1 VAAPGTST
9 GRPLYRPLPVQPK
22 YRRAVPAASKS
33 RRAQTAAP
41 KPKVRRKRRWL
52 RYLIAGFAG
61 PLLLIVTVLSYYYVT
76 LSRVI
81 ETRLHGEVERSW
93 PRIYA
98 RPLELRAGQSL
109 TADGLIERLND
120 LGYAGRPHVTEA
132 GQFSLGDNAIELSIR
147 GGKQEGTVIRV
158 VFGPAGAKPGTP
170 ATATIRRIERAA
182 DGTSLGRAVLEPP
195 LLTALVTAG
204 REKRRKVPL
213 AQIPKHVRDA
223 VLAIEDRRFYDH
235 PGVDLIGSAGAVL
248 TNLRGD
254 KAYLVG
260 GSTLTQQL
268 VKNLLLTPEKTY
280 TRKLKEQF
288 MAVIAERRLSKDQI
302 LELYLNEVYLGNR
315 GSFAVHGLPE
325 AARLYFGKDVLN
337 LSLAEAATLAGMI
350 QSPQA
355 LSPFRAPER
364 CIERRNVV
372 LSVMS
377 ETGVAHPAEA
387 ERASKEPLL
396 ASARALESEA
406 PYFVDYVEQELA
418 SRAIDIRRSSADVY
432 STLDLHLQRL
442 AQESLRVGL
451 QRIDDQLAKR
461 RRKIGPAQAAILAI
475 DPRNGEILAMVGGR
489 SYNRSQFN
497 HVTAAH
503 RQPGS
508 VFKPF
513 VFLAAF
519 EEALAG
525 GRTDLSP
532 ATIVADEPT
541 TFLFDDKDYA
551 PGNYDGEYEG
561 PITLRHALAGSRN
574 IATIKVAEMIGFDKV
589 ADLWR
594 RLGVGTPPQPY
605 PSIALGVFEATPLE
619 VATAYT
625 IFTNGGQ
632 VRPVHG
638 VQSLLVDG
646 NTVAPPPLTKGA
658 QVAKPETT
666 YLVTSMMQ
674 SVLDEGTGASAR
686 SSGFK
691 LEAAGKSGTT
701 NDLRDA
707 WFVGFTPEL
716 LTVVWVGIDDNTPL
730 GMTGSQ
736 AALPI
741 WTSFMTRALAGRQS
755 STFEIPEGLEFAD
768 IDPDSGGLA
777 MPNCPKIRHEAFLP
791 GSVPT
796 VGCTL
801 HAAGS
806 IY

>member
-1 VAAPGTST
+1 VN
-9 GRPLYRPLPVQPK
+9 RPLKKPRP
-22 YRRAVPAASKS
+22 PASP
-33 RRAQTAAP
+33 AP
-41 KPKVRRKRRWL
+41 PRPRRKRRWL
-52 RYLIAGFAG
+52 RYVVAAFTG
-61 PLLLIVTVLSYYYVT
+61 PLLLIGCVLAYYYVT
-76 LSRVI
+76 LSGVI
-81 ETRLHGEVERSW
+81 ETRLHSEVERSW
-93 PRIYA
+93 PRIFA

-109 TADGLIERLND
+109 TEEGLVERLND
-120 LGYAGRPHVTEA
+120 LGYAARPQVTA
-132 GQFSLGDNAIELSIR
+132 PGQFAVGQNAVELGIR
-147 GGKQEGTVIRV
+147 GGKQDGLVVRV
-158 VFGPAGAKPGTP
+158 VFGPPTAKPGTA
-170 ATATIRRIERAA
+170 ATASIRRIERAA
-182 DGTSLGRAVLEPP
+182 DGTSVGRATLEPP
-195 LLTALVTAG
+195 ILTALVTAG

-213 AQIPKHVRDA
+213 DQIPGHVRQA

-235 PGVDLIGSAGAVL
+235 PGIDIIRSAGALV
-248 TNLRGD
+248 TNLKGD
-254 KAYLVG
+254 KPYLVG

-268 VKNLLLTPEKTY
+268 VKNLLLTPEKTMS
-280 TRKLKEQF
+280 RKLKEQL

-355 LSPFRAPER
+355 LSPFRSPEK
-364 CIERRNVV
+364 CAERRNVV
-372 LSVMS
+372 LRVMV
-377 ETGVAHPAEA
+377 EMGAIHPVEA
-387 ERASKEPLL
+387 ERAAKEPVL
-396 ASARALESEA
+396 AAARALESEA
-406 PYFVDYVEQELA
+406 PYFVDLVQEELT
-418 SRAIDIRRSSADVY
+418 SRAINIRSSSADVY

-442 AQESLRVGL
+442 AQDAMRVGL
-451 QRIDDQLAKR
+451 KRIDDQLAKR
-461 RRKIGPAQAAILAI
+461 RRKVGPAQAAILAV
-475 DPRNGEILAMVGGR
+475 DPRTGEILALVGGR
-489 SYNRSQFN
+489 SYNQSQFN

-513 VFLAAF
+513 VYLAAF
-519 EEALAG
+519 EQALAE

-532 ATIVADEPT
+532 AMVVADEPT
-541 TFLFDDKDYA
+541 TFVFDEKDYA
-551 PGNYDGEYEG
+551 PGNYDNEYEG
-561 PITLRHALAGSRN
+561 PITLRHALARSRN
-574 IATIKVAEMIGFDKV
+574 IATIKVAEMIGFDTV

-594 RLGVGTPPQPY
+594 RVGVGTPPQPY

-625 IFTNGGQ
+625 IFANGGR
-632 VRPVHG
+632 VKPLHTVH
-638 VQSLLVDG
+638 SLLVKGDS
-646 NTVAPPPLTKGA
+646 VEPPPLVTGA

-686 SSGFK
+686 ASGFK

-730 GMTGSQ
+730 GLSGTQ

-741 WTSFMTRALAGRQS
+741 WTSFMSRALAGRS
-755 STFEIPEGLEFAD
+755 SSSFPIPDGLEFAD

-777 MPNCPKIRHEAFLP
+777 MPGCPKIRHEAFLP
-791 GSVPT
+791 GTVPA

-801 HAAGS
+801 HGTAV
-806 IY
+806 Y

>member
-1 VAAPGTST
+1 VASSP
-9 GRPLYRPLPVQPK
+9 
-22 YRRAVPAASKS
+22 KS
-33 RRAQTAAP
+33 RPRIARQPT
-41 KPKVRRKRRWL
+41 KPAKPFRSKGRRPRRWL
-52 RYLIAGFAG
+52 WYVVAAFTG
-61 PLLLIVTVLSYYYVT
+61 PLLLIVSVLAYYYVT

-109 TADGLIERLND
+109 TEDGLIDRLND
-120 LGYAGRPHVTEA
+120 LGYAGRPHPTEP
-132 GQFSLGDNAIELSIR
+132 GQFAVGPNSVELSIR
-147 GGKQEGTVIRV
+147 GGKQDGTIVKV
-158 VFGPAGAKPGTP
+158 VFGPPAAKPGSP
-170 ATATIRRIERAA
+170 STASIKRI
-182 DGTSLGRAVLEPP
+182 DGTDGTPLGRVTLEPP

-213 AQIPKHVRDA
+213 SQIPKQVRDA
-223 VLAIEDRRFYDH
+223 VLSIEDRRFYDH
-235 PGVDLIGSAGAVL
+235 PGVDVIGSVAALV
-248 TNLRGD
+248 TNLRGE
-254 KAYLVG
+254 KTYLVG

-268 VKNLLLTPEKTY
+268 VKNLLLTPEKTMS
-280 TRKLKEQF
+280 RKLREQF
-288 MAVIAERRLSKDQI
+288 MAIIAERRLSKDQI

-325 AARLYFGKDVLN
+325 AARLYFGKDVQN

-355 LSPFRAPER
+355 LSPFRAPEK
-364 CIERRNVV
+364 CTERRNVV
-372 LSVMS
+372 LKVMA
-377 ETGVAHPAEA
+377 ETGAVHPAEA
-387 ERASKEPLL
+387 EHASKEPLL

-406 PYFVDYVEQELA
+406 PYFVDFVEQELTG
-418 SRAIDIRRSSADVY
+418 RAINIRSSSADVY
-432 STLDLHLQRL
+432 STLDLHLQRI
-442 AQESLRVGL
+442 AQEALRAGMAKV
-451 QRIDDQLAKR
+451 DEQLARR
-461 RRKIGPAQAAILAI
+461 RRKVGPAQAALLAV
-475 DPRNGEILAMVGGR
+475 DPRTGEILALVGGR
-489 SYNRSQFN
+489 SYNQSQFN

-513 VFLAAF
+513 VYLTAF
-519 EEALAG
+519 EQALAE

-532 ATIVADEPT
+532 AMVVTDEPT
-541 TFLFDDKDYA
+541 TFVFDEKDYS
-551 PGNYDGEYEG
+551 PGNYDGEFVG

-574 IATIKVAEMIGFDKV
+574 IPTIKVAEMIGYDKV

-625 IFTNGGQ
+625 IFTNNGQ
-632 VRPVHG
+632 VRPLHG
-638 VQSLLVDG
+638 VRSLLVDG
-646 NTVAPPPLTKGA
+646 NEVDPPPLPAGP

-686 SSGFK
+686 AAGFK

-701 NDLRDA
+701 NDQRDA

-716 LTVVWVGIDDNTPL
+716 LTVVWVGIDDNTAL

-741 WTSFMTRALAGRQS
+741 WTSFMTRALAGRGGTSFQ
-755 STFEIPEGLEFAD
+755 IPDGLVFAD

-777 MPNCPKIRHEAFLP
+777 MPSCPKIRHEAFLP
-791 GSVPT
+791 GTVPT
-796 VGCTL
+796 VGCPL
-801 HAAGS
+801 HGAV
-806 IY
+806 Y

>member
-1 VAAPGTST
+1 MLG
-9 GRPLYRPLPVQPK
+9 
-22 YRRAVPAASKS
+22 
-33 RRAQTAAP
+33 
-41 KPKVRRKRRWL
+41 
-52 RYLIAGFAG
+52 
-61 PLLLIVTVLSYYYVT
+61 YYYVT

-81 ETRLHGEVERSW
+81 EMRLHGEVERSW

-120 LGYAGRPHVTEA
+120 LGYAGRPQVTEA
-132 GQFSLGDNAIELSIR
+132 GQFAVGDNAIELSIR
-147 GGKQEGTVIRV
+147 GGKQEGTLIRV
-158 VFGPAGAKPGTP
+158 VFGPAGARPGTP
-170 ATATIRRIERAA
+170 ATASIRRIERAA
-182 DGTSLGRAVLEPP
+182 DGTSIGRATLEPP
-195 LLTALVTAG
+195 LLSALVAAG

-213 AQIPKHVRDA
+213 AQIPKQVRDA

-235 PGVDLIGSAGAVL
+235 PGVDLIGSAAAVV
-248 TNLRGD
+248 TNLRGE

-268 VKNLLLTPEKTY
+268 VKNLILTPEKTM

-355 LSPFRAPER
+355 LSPFRSPER
-364 CIERRNVV
+364 CVERRNVV
-372 LSVMS
+372 LSVMAD
-377 ETGVAHPAEA
+377 TGVVHPAEA
-387 ERASKEPLL
+387 EKASKEPLL

-406 PYFVDYVEQELA
+406 PYFVDFVEQELT
-418 SRAIDIRRSSADVY
+418 SRAIDIRRSSADVLT
-432 STLDLHLQRL
+432 TLDLHLQRL
-442 AQESLRVGL
+442 AQDALRTGL
-451 QRIDDQLAKR
+451 KRIDDQLAKR
-461 RRKIGPAQAAILAI
+461 RRRVGPAQAALLAV
-475 DPRNGEILAMVGGR
+475 DPRTGEILAMIGGR
-489 SYNRSQFN
+489 SYNQSQFN

-513 VFLAAF
+513 VYLAAF
-519 EEALAG
+519 EQALAE

-532 ATIVADEPT
+532 AMIVADEPT
-541 TFLFDDKDYA
+541 TFVFDDKDYA

-561 PITLRHALAGSRN
+561 PITLRHALARSRN
-574 IATIKVAEMIGFDKV
+574 VATIKVAEMIGFDKV

-632 VRPVHG
+632 VRPVHS
-638 VQSLLVDG
+638 VHSLLVNGDA
-646 NTVAPPPLTKGA
+646 VEPPPLAKGA

-674 SVLDEGTGASAR
+674 SVLDEGTGAAAR
-686 SSGFK
+686 ASGFK

-701 NDLRDA
+701 NDQRDA

-755 STFEIPEGLEFAD
+755 STFEIPDGLEFAD

-801 HAAGS
+801 HGGGS

>member
-1 VAAPGTST
+1 V
-9 GRPLYRPLPVQPK
+9 RP
-22 YRRAVPAASKS
+22 ASKS
-33 RRAQTAAP
+33 RPRAPTAS
-41 KPKVRRKRRWL
+41 PKVKTRRKRRWL
-52 RYLIAGFAG
+52 RYVIAVFAG
-61 PLLLIVTVLSYYYVT
+61 PLILLASVLSYYYVT
-76 LSRVI
+76 LSQVI
-81 ETRLHGEVERSW
+81 ERRLHGEVERSW

-109 TADGLIERLND
+109 TVEGLIERLND
-120 LGYAGRPHVTEA
+120 LGYAGRPKVTEA
-132 GQFSLGDNAIELSIR
+132 GQFAVGANAIELMIR
-147 GGKQEGTVIRV
+147 GGKLEGTAIRV
-158 VFGPAGAKPGTP
+158 VFGPPGAKPGTP

-182 DGTSLGRAVLEPP
+182 DGGSMGRVTLEPP

-213 AQIPKHVRDA
+213 SQIPKHVRDA

-235 PGVDLIGSAGAVL
+235 PGVDVIGSAAAIV
-248 TNLRGD
+248 TNLRGE

-268 VKNLLLTPEKTY
+268 VKNLLLTPEKTM

-355 LSPFRAPER
+355 LSPFRSPER
-364 CIERRNVV
+364 CVQRRNVV
-372 LSVMS
+372 LDVMV

-387 ERASKEPLL
+387 ERAGKEPLL

-406 PYFVDYVEQELA
+406 PYFVDFVEQELT

-442 AQESLRVGL
+442 AQEALRTGL
-451 QRIDDQLAKR
+451 KRIDDQLARR
-461 RRKIGPAQAAILAI
+461 RRKIGPAQAALVAV
-475 DPRNGEILAMVGGR
+475 DPRTGEILAMVGGR
-489 SYNRSQFN
+489 SYNQSQFN

-519 EEALAG
+519 EQALAD

-532 ATIVADEPT
+532 AMIVADEPT
-541 TFLFDDKDYA
+541 TFVFDEKDYA
-551 PGNYDGEYEG
+551 PGNYDNEYEG
-561 PITLRHALAGSRN
+561 PITLRHALARSRN

-625 IFTNGGQ
+625 IFTNGGK
-632 VRPVHG
+632 VKPVHS
-638 VQSLLVDG
+638 VQSLLIDG
-646 NTVAPPPLTKGA
+646 DTVAPPPLAKGA
-658 QVAKPETT
+658 QVARPEAT

-730 GMTGSQ
+730 GMTGTQ

-741 WTSFMTRALAGRQS
+741 WTSFMTRSLAGRQS
-755 STFEIPEGLEFAD
+755 STFEIPNGLEFAD

-777 MPNCPKIRHEAFLP
+777 MPSCPKIRHEAFLP
-791 GSVPT
+791 GSVPV

-801 HAAGS
+801 HSGGS

>member
-1 VAAPGTST
+1 M
-9 GRPLYRPLPVQPK
+9 
-22 YRRAVPAASKS
+22 
-33 RRAQTAAP
+33 
-41 KPKVRRKRRWL
+41 
-52 RYLIAGFAG
+52 
-61 PLLLIVTVLSYYYVT
+61 
-76 LSRVI
+76 
-81 ETRLHGEVERSW
+81 
-93 PRIYA
+93 
-98 RPLELRAGQSL
+98 
-109 TADGLIERLND
+109 
-120 LGYAGRPHVTEA
+120 
-132 GQFSLGDNAIELSIR
+132 
-147 GGKQEGTVIRV
+147 
-158 VFGPAGAKPGTP
+158 
-170 ATATIRRIERAA
+170 
-182 DGTSLGRAVLEPP
+182 
-195 LLTALVTAG
+195 
-204 REKRRKVPL
+204 
-213 AQIPKHVRDA
+213 
-223 VLAIEDRRFYDH
+223 LAIEDRRFYDH
-235 PGVDLIGSAGAVL
+235 PGVDLIGSAAAVV
-248 TNLRGD
+248 TNLRGE

-268 VKNLLLTPEKTY
+268 VKNLLLTPEKTM

-355 LSPFRAPER
+355 LSPFRSPER
-364 CIERRNVV
+364 CVQRRNVV
-372 LSVMS
+372 LGVMA

-387 ERASKEPLL
+387 EKAAQEPLL

-406 PYFVDYVEQELA
+406 PYFVDFVEQELT

-442 AQESLRVGL
+442 AQDALRSGL
-451 QRIDDQLAKR
+451 KRIDDQLARR
-461 RRKIGPAQAAILAI
+461 RRKIGPAQAALVAV
-475 DPRNGEILAMVGGR
+475 DPRSGEILAMVGGR
-489 SYNRSQFN
+489 SYNQSQFN

-519 EEALAG
+519 EQALAD

-532 ATIVADEPT
+532 AMIVADEPT
-541 TFLFDDKDYA
+541 TFIFDEKDYA

-561 PITLRHALAGSRN
+561 PITLRHALARSRN

-594 RLGVGTPPQPY
+594 RLGIGTPPQPY

-632 VRPVHG
+632 VRPLAQRPVAAGQRRHG
-638 VQSLLVDG
+638 RTAAAHQGRAGRQARDHLPGHEHDAERPRRR
-646 NTVAPPPLTKGA
+646 APA
-658 QVAKPETT
+658 RRR
-666 YLVTSMMQ
+666 
-674 SVLDEGTGASAR
+674 R

-730 GMTGSQ
+730 GLTGSQ

-741 WTSFMTRALAGRQS
+741 WTSFMARALAGRQS
-755 STFEIPEGLEFAD
+755 STFEIPNGLEFAD

-777 MPNCPKIRHEAFLP
+777 MPSCPKIRHEAFLP

-796 VGCTL
+796 VGL
-801 HAAGS
+801 HFAQQW
-806 IY
+806 IDILIV

>member
-1 VAAPGTST
+1 VPSAPKSRPRVPIAAP
-9 GRPLYRPLPVQPK
+9 RV
-22 YRRAVPAASKS
+22 
-33 RRAQTAAP
+33 
-41 KPKVRRKRRWL
+41 KVRRKRRWL
-52 RYLIAGFAG
+52 RYLVAAFAG
-61 PLLLIVTVLSYYYVT
+61 PLILIVSVLAYYYVT

-81 ETRLHGEVERSW
+81 EARLHGEVERSW

-120 LGYAGRPHVTEA
+120 LGYAGRPQVTEA
-132 GQFSLGDNAIELSIR
+132 GQFALGNNAIELSIR
-147 GGKQEGTVIRV
+147 GDKQDGTVIRV

-170 ATATIRRIERAA
+170 ATASIRRIERAE
-182 DGTSLGRAVLEPP
+182 DGTSLGRAILEPP

-213 AQIPKHVRDA
+213 SQIPKHVRDA

-235 PGVDLIGSAGAVL
+235 PGVDLIGSAAAVV

-268 VKNLLLTPEKTY
+268 VKNLLLSPEKTM

-350 QSPQA
+350 QSPQS
-355 LSPFRAPER
+355 LSPFRSPER
-364 CIERRNVV
+364 CAERRNVV
-372 LSVMS
+372 LSVMA
-377 ETGVAHPAEA
+377 ETGVVHPAEA

-406 PYFVDYVEQELA
+406 PYFVDFVEQELT

-432 STLDLHLQRL
+432 STLDLHLQRI
-442 AQESLRVGL
+442 AQEALRTGL
-451 QRIDDQLAKR
+451 KRIDDQLAKR
-461 RRKIGPAQAAILAI
+461 RRKIGPAQAALIAV
-475 DPRNGEILAMVGGR
+475 DPRTGEILAMIGGR
-489 SYNRSQFN
+489 SYNQSQFN

-513 VFLAAF
+513 VYLTAF
-519 EEALAG
+519 EQALAD
-525 GRTDLSP
+525 GRIDLSP
-532 ATIVADEPT
+532 AMVVTDEPT
-541 TFLFDDKDYA
+541 TFVFDEKDYA
-551 PGNYDGEYEG
+551 PGNYDGQFVG

-574 IATIKVAEMIGFDKV
+574 IPTIKVAEMIGYDKV

-594 RLGVGTPPQPY
+594 RLGVGTPPQPF

-632 VRPVHG
+632 VRPVHS

-646 NTVAPPPLTKGA
+646 NTVEPPPLTKGA

-686 SSGFK
+686 ASGFK

-701 NDLRDA
+701 NDQRDA

-741 WTSFMTRALAGRQS
+741 WTSFMSRALAGRQS
-755 STFEIPEGLEFAD
+755 STFEIPNGLEFAD

-801 HAAGS
+801 HAGGS

>member
-1 VAAPGTST
+1 V
-9 GRPLYRPLPVQPK
+9 RP
-22 YRRAVPAASKS
+22 ASKS
-33 RRAQTAAP
+33 RPRVQTAAP
-41 KPKVRRKRRWL
+41 KVKARRKRRWL
-52 RYLIAGFAG
+52 RYLVAAFAG
-61 PLLLIVTVLSYYYVT
+61 PLLLIVAVLSYYYVT

-81 ETRLHGEVERSW
+81 ELRLHGEVEKSW

-109 TADGLIERLND
+109 TVDGLIERLND
-120 LGYAGRPHVTEA
+120 LGYAGRPQVTEA
-132 GQFSLGDNAIELSIR
+132 GQFAVGANAIELSIR
-147 GGKQEGTVIRV
+147 GGKLDGTVIRV

-182 DGTSLGRAVLEPP
+182 NGTSIGRAILEPP

-213 AQIPKHVRDA
+213 SQIPKHVRDA

-235 PGVDLIGSAGAVL
+235 PGVDLIGSAAAVV
-248 TNLRGD
+248 TNLRGE

-268 VKNLLLTPEKTY
+268 VKNLLLTPEKTM

-355 LSPFRAPER
+355 LSPFRSPER
-364 CIERRNVV
+364 CVQRRNVV
-372 LSVMS
+372 LGVMA

-387 ERASKEPLL
+387 EKAAREPLL

-406 PYFVDYVEQELA
+406 PYFVDFVEQELT

-442 AQESLRVGL
+442 AQEALRTGL
-451 QRIDDQLAKR
+451 KRIDDQLARR
-461 RRKIGPAQAAILAI
+461 RRKIGPAQAALVAV
-475 DPRNGEILAMVGGR
+475 DPRSGEILAMVGGR
-489 SYNRSQFN
+489 SYNQSQFN

-519 EEALAG
+519 EQALAD

-532 ATIVADEPT
+532 AMIVADEPT
-541 TFLFDDKDYA
+541 TFIFDEKDYA
-551 PGNYDGEYEG
+551 PGNYDNEYEG
-561 PITLRHALAGSRN
+561 PITLRHALARSRN

-594 RLGVGTPPQPY
+594 RLGIGTPPQPY

-632 VRPVHG
+632 VRPLHS
-638 VQSLLVDG
+638 VQSLLVNGD
-646 NTVAPPPLTKGA
+646 TVEPPALTKGT
-658 QVAKPETT
+658 QVARPETT

-701 NDLRDA
+701 NDQRDA

-716 LTVVWVGIDDNTPL
+716 LTVVWVGIDDNTPV

-741 WTSFMTRALAGRQS
+741 WTSFMARALAGRQS
-755 STFEIPEGLEFAD
+755 STFAIPNGLEFAD

-777 MPNCPKIRHEAFLP
+777 MPSCPKIRHEAFLP
-791 GSVPT
+791 GTVPT

-801 HAAGS
+801 HSSGS

>member
-1 VAAPGTST
+1 VS
-9 GRPLYRPLPVQPK
+9 
-22 YRRAVPAASKS
+22 ASPKS
-33 RRAQTAAP
+33 RPRIARNAP
-41 KPKVRRKRRWL
+41 APARPRRKRRRWL
-52 RYLIAGFAG
+52 RYLVAGFAG
-61 PLLLIVTVLSYYYVT
+61 PLLLIVSVLGYYYVT

-81 ETRLHGEVERSW
+81 EARLHGEVERSW

-98 RPLELRAGQSL
+98 RPLELRVGQAL
-109 TADGLIERLND
+109 TEAGLIERLND
-120 LGYAGRPHVTEA
+120 IGYAGRPQATEP
-132 GQFSLGDNAIELSIR
+132 GQFVVGDNVVELSIR
-147 GGKQEGTVIRV
+147 GGKQEGQALRV
-158 VFGPAGAKPGTP
+158 VFGAPGAKPGTA
-170 ATATIRRIERAA
+170 ATAAIRRIERVA
-182 DGTSLGRAVLEPP
+182 DKQSIARATLEPP
-195 LLTALVTAG
+195 LLTALVAAG

-213 AQIPKHVRDA
+213 QQIPMHVRQA

-235 PGVDLIGSAGAVL
+235 PGVDLIRSAAAVM

-254 KAYLVG
+254 KSYLVG

-268 VKNLLLTPEKTY
+268 VKNLLLTPEKTMS
-280 TRKLKEQF
+280 RKLKEQF
-288 MAVIAERRLSKDQI
+288 MAVIAERRLTKDQI

-355 LSPFRAPER
+355 LSPFRSPER
-364 CIERRNVV
+364 CTERRNVV
-372 LSVMS
+372 LRVMV
-377 ETGVAHPAEA
+377 ETGVVHPAEG
-387 ERASKEPLL
+387 ERAIKEPLL

-406 PYFVDYVEQELA
+406 PYFVDFVEQELA
-418 SRAIDIRRSSADVY
+418 GRAIDIRQSSADVY

-442 AQESLRVGL
+442 AQDALRSGMRKV
-451 QRIDDQLAKR
+451 DEQLARR
-461 RRKIGPAQAAILAI
+461 RRKVGPAQAALLAI
-475 DPRNGEILAMVGGR
+475 DPRTGEILALVGGR
-489 SYNRSQFN
+489 SYNESQFN
-497 HVTAAH
+497 HVTTAH

-519 EEALAG
+519 EQAVAE
-525 GRTDLSP
+525 GRTDVSP

-561 PITLRHALAGSRN
+561 PVTLRHALARSRN
-574 IATIKVAEMIGFDKV
+574 VATIKVAEMIGFDKV

-625 IFTNGGQ
+625 IFTNAGQ

-646 NTVAPPPLTKGA
+646 NTVEPPPLPKGA
-658 QVAKPETT
+658 KVARPETT

-686 SSGFK
+686 SSGFRI
-691 LEAAGKSGTT
+691 EAAGKSGTT

-730 GMTGSQ
+730 GLSGSQ

-741 WTSFMTRALAGRQS
+741 WTSFMSRALAGRPATS
-755 STFEIPEGLEFAD
+755 FPVPDGLEFAD

-777 MPNCPKIRHEAFLP
+777 MPACPKIRHEAFLP

-801 HAAGS
+801 HGAGPL
-806 IY
+806 Y

>member
-1 VAAPGTST
+1 MV
-9 GRPLYRPLPVQPK
+9 V
-22 YRRAVPAASKS
+22 
-33 RRAQTAAP
+33 
-41 KPKVRRKRRWL
+41 
-52 RYLIAGFAG
+52 
-61 PLLLIVTVLSYYYVT
+61 
-76 LSRVI
+76 
-81 ETRLHGEVERSW
+81 
-93 PRIYA
+93 
-98 RPLELRAGQSL
+98 
-109 TADGLIERLND
+109 
-120 LGYAGRPHVTEA
+120 
-132 GQFSLGDNAIELSIR
+132 
-147 GGKQEGTVIRV
+147 RV
-158 VFGPAGAKPGTP
+158 VFGPPNAKPGTP
-170 ATATIRRIERAA
+170 ATAAIRRIEKAA
-182 DGTSLGRAVLEPP
+182 SGESLGQAILEPP

-213 AQIPKHVRDA
+213 QQIPVQVRQA

-235 PGVDLIGSAGAVL
+235 PGVDLIGTAAAVA

-355 LSPFRAPER
+355 LSPFRSPER
-364 CIERRNVV
+364 CTERRNVV
-372 LSVMS
+372 LRVMV
-377 ETGVAHPAEA
+377 ETGVVHPAEA
-387 ERASKEPLL
+387 ERAMKEPLL
-396 ASARALESEA
+396 ASSRALESEA
-406 PYFVDYVEQELA
+406 PYFVDYIEQELA
-418 SRAIDIRRSSADVY
+418 GRAIDIRQSSADVY

-442 AQESLRVGL
+442 AQDALRTGM
-451 QRIDDQLAKR
+451 RKIDEQLSKR
-461 RRKIGPAQAAILAI
+461 RRKVGPAQAALLAI
-475 DPRNGEILAMVGGR
+475 DPRNGEILALVGGR
-489 SYNRSQFN
+489 SYNQSQFN
-497 HVTAAH
+497 HVTAAK

-519 EEALAG
+519 EQAIAE

-532 ATIVADEPT
+532 AMVVADEPT
-541 TFLFDDKDYA
+541 TFVFDEKDYA

-561 PITLRHALAGSRN
+561 PITLRHALARSRN

-594 RLGVGTPPQPY
+594 KLGVGTPPQPY

-632 VRPVHG
+632 VQPVHG
-638 VQSLLVDG
+638 VHSLLVDG
-646 NTVAPPPLTKGA
+646 NAVAPPPLPKGA
-658 QVAKPETT
+658 KVAAPATT

-686 SSGFK
+686 ASGFK

-701 NDLRDA
+701 NDQRDA

-741 WTSFMTRALAGRQS
+741 WTSFMTRALAGRPS
-755 STFEIPEGLEFAD
+755 PSFTVPDGLEFAD

-777 MPNCPKIRHEAFLP
+777 MPGCPKIRHEAFLP
-791 GSVPT
+791 GTVPA
-796 VGCTL
+796 VGCML
-801 HAAGS
+801 HGAGPL
-806 IY
+806 Y

>member
-1 VAAPGTST
+1 MP
-9 GRPLYRPLPVQPK
+9 
-22 YRRAVPAASKS
+22 
-33 RRAQTAAP
+33 TAAP
-41 KPKVRRKRRWL
+41 NGRIRRKRRWL
-52 RYLIAGFAG
+52 RYVVVAFAG
-61 PLLLIVTVLSYYYVT
+61 PLLLIAAVLGYYYVT

-98 RPLELRAGQSL
+98 RPLELRAGQSM

-120 LGYAGRPHVTEA
+120 LGYAGRPQASEA
-132 GQFSLGDNAIELSIR
+132 GQFAVRDNAIELSIR
-147 GGKQEGTVIRV
+147 GGRQDGTVVRV
-158 VFGPAGAKPGTP
+158 VFGPPGAKSGTA
-170 ATATIRRIERAA
+170 ATAAIRRIERAA
-182 DGTSLGRAVLEPP
+182 DRASLGRVVLEPP

-213 AQIPKHVRDA
+213 GQIPKHVRDA
-223 VLAIEDRRFYDH
+223 VLAIEDHRFYDH
-235 PGVDLIGSAGAVL
+235 PGVDVIGSAAAVM
-248 TNLRGD
+248 TNLRGE
-254 KAYLVG
+254 KGYLVG

-315 GSFAVHGLPE
+315 GSFAVHGVPQ

-355 LSPFRAPER
+355 LSPFRSADR
-364 CIERRNVV
+364 CTERRNVV
-372 LSVMS
+372 LHMMV
-377 ETGVAHPAEA
+377 ENGVAHPAEA

-406 PYFVDYVEQELA
+406 PYVVDFVEQELA

-442 AQESLRVGL
+442 AQDALRGGL
-451 QRIDDQLAKR
+451 RRIDEQLARR
-461 RRKIGPAQAAILAI
+461 RRKIGPAQAALVAV
-475 DPRNGEILAMVGGR
+475 DPRTGEILAMVGGR
-489 SYNRSQFN
+489 SYNQSQFN

-519 EEALAG
+519 EQALED

-532 ATIVADEPT
+532 AMVVADEPT
-541 TFLFDDKDYA
+541 TFLFEDKDYA

-561 PITLRHALAGSRN
+561 PITLRHALARSRN
-574 IATIKVAEMIGFDKV
+574 IATIKVAEMVGFDKV
-589 ADLWR
+589 AALWR
-594 RLGVGTPPQPY
+594 RLGIGTPPKPY

-632 VRPVHG
+632 VRPVHA
-638 VQSLLVDG
+638 VQSLLVGGD
-646 NTVAPPPLTKGA
+646 TVAPPPLPKGA
-658 QVAKPETT
+658 QVARPETT

-686 SSGFK
+686 SAGFK
-691 LEAAGKSGTT
+691 LEAAGKSGATS
-701 NDLRDA
+701 DLRDA

-716 LTVVWVGIDDNTPL
+716 LTVVWVGIDDNAPL
-730 GMTGSQ
+730 GMTGTQ

-741 WTSFMTRALAGRQS
+741 WTSFMTRALSGRQS
-755 STFEIPEGLEFAD
+755 TTFEIPDGLEFAD
-768 IDPDSGGLA
+768 IDPDSGALA

-791 GSVPT
+791 GTVPA

-801 HAAGS
+801 HGGVS